1 MKNKLLAQILTA
13 ALLAFGIVAS
23 AVETPASES
32 TPKSEKKVRTMIV
45 KKGKGEG
52 AIEIKAGEA
61 PPAGHESRTVIVKKM
76 GDGRTMEF
84 KGGEDPKMEMK
95 GRAVWISREGEPGE
109 KETVTYL
116 GVETAPVP
124 RALGAQLGLGKDLGL
139 VVTAV
144 AEKSPASTVLQEHDV
159 LKKLD
164 DQILVDTRQ
173 LSILVRAKKAG
184 DEVRLTVVRGGKELV
199 LAAKLGERELP
210 KMMGGNRVI
219 DLHDAAGFRFFNQDG
234 GPAIE
239 RLQGLPGLAREE
251 VNDALR
257 VIGGDRNHWVSG
269 PRVHVIKRSG
279 KDGSTILNLAEGNFV
294 FSDDEGAVE
303 VTAKKGDRQLVVKD
317 GKGAVIFSGP
327 INTAEEREKLPAD
340 VKARLEKLD
349 AVTIDFETTEEL
361 EHGGAAVGAPRKTLF
376 GRDGEAK
383 TPHRA
388 VERSVRSF

>member
-13 ALLAFGIVAS
+13 ALLASGIVAS
-23 AVETPASES
+23 AAETPAPEA
-32 TPKSEKKVRTMIV
+32 PKSEKKVRTMIV
-45 KKGKGEG
+45 RKGGG
-52 AIEIKAGEA
+52 DGVVEIKEGEA

-76 GDGRTMEF
+76 GDGQTMEF
-84 KGGEDPKMEMK
+84 KGSENPQMEMR
-95 GRAVWISREGEPGE
+95 GRSVWIPRDGGAGE

-124 RALGAQLGLGKDLGL
+124 RALGAQLGLGRDLGL
-139 VVTAV
+139 LVTAI

-173 LSILVRAKKAG
+173 LSVLVRARKVG
-184 DEVRLTVVRGGKELV
+184 DEVKLTVVRGGKELV
-199 LAAKLGERELP
+199 LGAKLGERELP
-210 KMMGGNRVI
+210 KMMGGNHVFDFR
-219 DLHDAAGFRFFNQDG
+219 DAPGFRFFSQDG

-239 RLQGLPGLAREE
+239 RLQGLPGIAREE

-317 GKGAVIFSGP
+317 GKGALVFSGP
-327 INTAEEREKLPAD
+327 INTPEEREKLPAE

-349 AVTIDFETTEEL
+349 AVTIDFETTREL
-361 EHGGAAVGAPRKTLF
+361 EHGGAAVGAPRKTWF
-376 GRDGEAK
+376 SRDGEAK
-383 TPHRA
+383 TPHRNG
-388 VERSVRSF
+388 VRPVRSF